1 MKTLLKIFGVILL
14 LCIALIV
21 AAPFLIPTDTI
32 FNKVS
37 EEVQKT
43 TGRTL
48 TINGDKTLSV
58 FPALKLEL
66 NDVHFANM
74 QTGSRAD
81 MASMQQLAVHIPWFS
96 LFGGEFKLDKFV
108 INEPDILLETD
119 KNGKANWQLFDA
131 VAEQPTEQ
139 AEPGEAIKLPASFD
153 IELGEVAI
161 YGGTFTYL
169 DGQTGAKQQISDL
182 ELVILL
188 PSLRKTLEVKGGITY
203 MQERFELDVK
213 LDTPAKAIEG
223 QAFNVSQNLDSR
235 LVELTFNGSIAKQ
248 GQGIKGQLA
257 LNGESVK
264 NIAKWQGVDL
274 NAKDNAFNA
283 FSVNGK
289 MHLLGEKFNLEEL
302 TATLDELQ
310 IKGKSEIS
318 LGNRLAINANVD
330 LGMLDLNPYLPDA
343 VAKKEQPTEDDSKPA
358 EPIVWDDTQIDLSA
372 LKAQD
377 ANVVIRSSGLI
388 ANDIKLGANQFTV
401 ALNKGVAKLSLDSFS
416 AYEGAGKGVI
426 TIDAQN
432 APYKIATNFNLTDTN
447 AQPLLTDATGFD
459 KVLGRGSLN
468 WNLSTAGQ
476 SQKSFIDALNGKLAF
491 EFADGAVK
499 GANIAEMVRKG
510 KEIISGNF
518 GAASEGLDTGFEE
531 AEQTDF
537 SALTGSFNFIKGV
550 GRNTDLSLI
559 SPLIRISGEGD
570 VDLPLTKVD
579 YRLVTGIVDSIEGQ
593 GTTDDSTGFKIPLRI
608 KGPFH
613 DVGIKLDV
621 SNALKDEAKK
631 KLDDAKEKAK
641 EKAKDKVKDKLKGLF
656 G

>member
-131 VAEQPTEQ
+131 VAEQPIEQ
-139 AEPGEAIKLPASFD
+139 AEPGEAIKLPANFD

-182 ELVILL
+182 ELAILL
-188 PSLRKTLEVKGGITY
+188 PSLRKTLEVKGGVTY

-248 GQGIKGQLA
+248 GQDIKGQLA

-343 VAKKEQPTEDDSKPA
+343 VAKKEQPTEGDSKPA

-432 APYKIATNFNLTDTN
+432 APYKIATNFNLTDIN

-613 DVGIKLDV
+613 DVAIKLDV

>member
-1 MKTLLKIFGVILL
+1 MKTLLKIVGVILL

-37 EEVQKT
+37 QQVEST

-74 QTGSRAD
+74 KSGSRDD
-81 MASMQQLAVHIPWFS
+81 MASMQQLAVHIPWMS

-108 INEPDILLETD
+108 INEPNILLETD

-139 AEPGEAIKLPASFD
+139 SQSGEAVKLPENFD

-182 ELVILL
+182 ELAILL

-203 MQERFELDVK
+203 MQERFELDIT

-223 QAFNVSQNLDSR
+223 ATFDVKQSLDSR
-235 LVELTFNGSIAKQ
+235 LVDLTFNGSIAEQ
-248 GQGIKGQLA
+248 GKDVKGELA
-257 LNGESVK
+257 LSGDSVK
-264 NIAKWQGVDL
+264 ELAAWQGVDL
-274 NAKDNAFNA
+274 NAKQNAFNA

-289 MHLLGEKFNLEEL
+289 MHFAGETFNLEEL
-302 TATLDELQ
+302 IATLDELE
-310 IKGKSEIS
+310 IKGQSELN
-318 LGNRLAINANVD
+318 LGSRLAVNADID
-330 LGMLDLNPYLPDA
+330 LGMLDLNPYLPET
-343 VAKKEQPTEDDSKPA
+343 VAKQEEQQSEELSEA
-358 EPIVWDDTQIDLSA
+358 QPIVWDDTKIDLSA
-372 LKAQD
+372 LNALD
-377 ANVVIRSSGLI
+377 ANVVIRSSGLK
-388 ANDIKLGANQFTV
+388 ANDIELGANQFTV
-401 ALNKGVAKLSLDSFS
+401 ALKSSVAKLSLDSFS
-416 AYEGAGKGVI
+416 AYEGTGKGVI
-426 TIDAQN
+426 NINAQN
-432 APYKIATNFNLTDTN
+432 TPYKITTNFDLSGID
-447 AQPLLTDATGFD
+447 AQPLLTDAAGFD
-459 KVLGRGSLN
+459 KLMGKGSLN
-468 WNLSTAGQ
+468 WNLTTTGQ
-476 SQKSFIDALNGKLAF
+476 SQKSFIDALNGKLGF

-499 GANIAEMVRKG
+499 GANVAEMVRKG
-510 KEIISGNF
+510 KELITGNL
-518 GAASEGLDTGFEE
+518 GAVSEGLDTGFEE
-531 AEQTDF
+531 SEQTDF
-537 SALTGSFNFIKGV
+537 SALSGSFNFANGV
-550 GRNTDLSLI
+550 GNNTDLSLI

-570 VDLPLTKVD
+570 VDLPKTNVD

-621 SNALKDEAKK
+621 SNALKDEAKQ
-631 KLDDAKEKAK
+631 KLDDAKEEAK

>member
-131 VAEQPTEQ
+131 VAEQPIEQ
-139 AEPGEAIKLPASFD
+139 AEPGEAIKLPANFD

-182 ELVILL
+182 ELAILL
-188 PSLRKTLEVKGGITY
+188 PSLRKTLEVKGGVTY

-248 GQGIKGQLA
+248 GQDIKGQLA

-264 NIAKWQGVDL
+264 NIAKWQGVAL

-343 VAKKEQPTEDDSKPA
+343 VAKKEQPTEGDSKPA

-416 AYEGAGKGVI
+416 AYEGAGRGVI

-432 APYKIATNFNLTDTN
+432 APYKIATNFNLTDIN

-570 VDLPLTKVD
+570 VDLPLTNVD

>member
-139 AEPGEAIKLPASFD
+139 TEPGEAIKLPASFD

-182 ELVILL
+182 ELAILL
-188 PSLRKTLEVKGGITY
+188 PSLRKTLEVKGGVTY

-248 GQGIKGQLA
+248 GQDIKGQLA

-343 VAKKEQPTEDDSKPA
+343 VAKKEQPTEGDSKPA

-432 APYKIATNFNLTDTN
+432 APYKIATNFNLTDIN

-613 DVGIKLDV
+613 DVAIKLDV

>member
-139 AEPGEAIKLPASFD
+139 TEPGEAIKLPASFD

-182 ELVILL
+182 ELAILL

-223 QAFNVSQNLDSR
+223 QAFNVSQSLDSR

-248 GQGIKGQLA
+248 GQDIKGQLA

-264 NIAKWQGVDL
+264 NIAKWQEVDL

-432 APYKIATNFNLTDTN
+432 APYKIATNFNLTDIN

-499 GANIAEMVRKG
+499 GANIAEMVRRG

-537 SALTGSFNFIKGV
+537 SALTGSFNFTKGV

-608 KGPFH
+608 KGLFH

>member
-139 AEPGEAIKLPASFD
+139 TEPGEAIKLPASFD

-182 ELVILL
+182 ELAILL

-223 QAFNVSQNLDSR
+223 QAFNVSQSLDSR
-235 LVELTFNGSIAKQ
+235 LVELTFNGSIAKK
-248 GQGIKGQLA
+248 GQDIKGQLA

-264 NIAKWQGVDL
+264 NIAKWQGVAL

-432 APYKIATNFNLTDTN
+432 APYKIATNFNLTDIN

-499 GANIAEMVRKG
+499 GANIAEMVRRG

-537 SALTGSFNFIKGV
+537 SALTGSFDFIKGV

-608 KGPFH
+608 KGLFH

>member
-66 NDVHFANM
+66 NDVHFDNM

-248 GQGIKGQLA
+248 GQDIKGQLA

-330 LGMLDLNPYLPDA
+330 LGMLDLNPYLPDD
-343 VAKKEQPTEDDSKPA
+343 VAKKEQPTEGDSKPA

-432 APYKIATNFNLTDTN
+432 APYKIATNFNLTDIN

-499 GANIAEMVRKG
+499 GANIAEMVRRG

>member
-1 MKTLLKIFGVILL
+1 MKTLFKIVGVILL
-14 LCIALIV
+14 LCIALII

-37 EEVQKT
+37 QQVEST

-74 QTGSRAD
+74 KSGSRDD
-81 MASMQQLAVHIPWFS
+81 MASMQQLAVHIPWMS

-108 INEPDILLETD
+108 INEPNILLETD

-139 AEPGEAIKLPASFD
+139 SQSGEAVKLPENFD

-182 ELVILL
+182 ELAILL
-188 PSLRKTLEVKGGITY
+188 PSLRKALEVKGGITY
-203 MQERFELDVK
+203 MQERFELDIT

-223 QAFNVSQNLDSR
+223 ATFDVTQSLDSR
-235 LVELTFNGSIAKQ
+235 LVDLTFNGSIAHQ
-248 GQGIKGQLA
+248 GKDIKGELA
-257 LNGESVK
+257 LSGDSVK
-264 NIAKWQGVDL
+264 ELAAWQGVDL
-274 NAKDNAFNA
+274 NAKQNAFNA

-289 MHLLGEKFNLEEL
+289 MQLAGETFNLEEL
-302 TATLDELQ
+302 IATLDELE
-310 IKGKSEIS
+310 IKGKSELN
-318 LGNRLAINANVD
+318 LGSRLAVNADID
-330 LGMLDLNPYLPDA
+330 LGMLDLNPYLPET
-343 VAKKEQPTEDDSKPA
+343 VAKQEEQQSA
-358 EPIVWDDTQIDLSA
+358 EPSEAQPIVWDDTKIDLSA
-372 LKAQD
+372 LNALD
-377 ANVVIRSSGLI
+377 ANVVIRSSGLK
-388 ANDIKLGANQFTV
+388 ANDIELGANQFTV
-401 ALNKGVAKLSLDSFS
+401 VLKSSVAKLSLDSFS
-416 AYEGAGKGVI
+416 AYEGTGKGVI
-426 TIDAQN
+426 NINAQN
-432 APYKIATNFNLTDTN
+432 TPYKITTNFDLSGID
-447 AQPLLTDATGFD
+447 AQPLLTDAAGFD
-459 KVLGRGSLN
+459 KLMGKGSLN
-468 WNLSTAGQ
+468 WDLTTTGQ
-476 SQKSFIDALNGKLAF
+476 SQKSFIDALNGKLGF

-499 GANIAEMVRKG
+499 GANVAEMVRKG
-510 KEIISGNF
+510 KELITGNL
-518 GAASEGLDTGFEE
+518 GAVSEGLDTGFEE
-531 AEQTDF
+531 SEQTDF
-537 SALTGSFNFIKGV
+537 SALSGSFNFTNGV
-550 GRNTDLSLI
+550 GNNTDLSLI

-570 VDLPLTKVD
+570 VDLPKTNID

-621 SNALKDEAKK
+621 SNALKDEAKQ
-631 KLDDAKEKAK
+631 KLDDAKEDAK

>member
-48 TINGDKTLSV
+48 TIKGDKTLSV

-74 QTGSRAD
+74 QTGSRND
-81 MASMQQLAVHIPWFS
+81 MASMQQLAIHIPWFS

-139 AEPGEAIKLPASFD
+139 TEPGEAIKLPASFD

-182 ELVILL
+182 ELAILL

-203 MQERFELDVK
+203 MQERFELDLK

-248 GQGIKGQLA
+248 GQDIKGQLA

-372 LKAQD
+372 LNALD
-377 ANVVIRSSGLI
+377 ANVVIRSSGLKV
-388 ANDIKLGANQFTV
+388 NDIELGANQFTV
-401 ALNKGVAKLSLDSFS
+401 ALKNSVAKLSLDSFS

-426 TIDAQN
+426 TIDAQIV
-432 APYKIATNFNLTDTN
+432 PYKIATNFNLTDID

-459 KVLGRGSLN
+459 KLLGKGSLN
-468 WNLSTAGQ
+468 WNLSTVGQ
-476 SQKSFIDALNGKLAF
+476 SQKSFISALNGQLGFK
-491 EFADGAVK
+491 FADGAVK
-499 GANIAEMVRKG
+499 GANVAEMVRKG

-537 SALTGSFNFIKGV
+537 SALTGSFNFINGV
-550 GRNTDLSLI
+550 GKNKDLSLI

-613 DVGIKLDV
+613 DVGINLDV